1 MIQLAICDDNQNDL
15 THLKNMISSNQSLTI
30 KIHEYINPQKCLKD
44 IENGMHFDCFLLD
57 ILMNEDNGIDIAHTL
72 RNTHPKT
79 PLFFIT
85 ATPEFAL
92 QGYEVD
98 ALRYYLKPIDE
109 NRFMSDF
116 VSMMKFT
123 EANKNAHLTINN
135 HNGVTKINL
144 DEIYYIESILRTITI
159 HTKNQ
164 SYVLSG
170 KISEFEMRLKDND
183 FIRVHKS
190 FLVNLGAIHNIF
202 KDTITMDNGE
212 KILLSKHR
220 SKETHMR
227 FLSYVQEHI

>member
-1 MIQLAICDDNQNDL
+1 MIQLAICDDNQIDL
-15 THLKNMISSNQSLTI
+15 AHLNKMISTIQNISI
-30 KIHEYINPQKCLKD
+30 KIYEYLDPKECLRD
-44 IENGMHFDCFLLD
+44 IENGIHFDCFLLD
-57 ILMNEDNGIDIAHTL
+57 ILMNDDNGIDIAHKI
-72 RNTHPKT
+72 RKTHPKT

-92 QGYEVD
+92 QGYEVE
-98 ALRYYLKPIDE
+98 AMRYYLKPIDE
-109 NRFMSDF
+109 ERFIADIF
-116 VSMMKFT
+116 SMMKIV
-123 EANKNAHLTINN
+123 ESNKNAHLTINN

-164 SYVLSG
+164 SFVLSG
-170 KISEFEMRLKDND
+170 KISDFELRLKDND

-220 SKETHMR
+220 SKETHIR
-227 FLSYVQEHI
+227 FLTYVQEHI